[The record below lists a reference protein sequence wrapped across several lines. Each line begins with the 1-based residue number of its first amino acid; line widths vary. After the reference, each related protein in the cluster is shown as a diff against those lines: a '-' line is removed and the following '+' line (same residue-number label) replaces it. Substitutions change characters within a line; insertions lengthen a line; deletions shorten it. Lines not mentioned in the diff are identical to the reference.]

1 MADKQE
7 GELPEE
13 EGGPVNLVCIL
24 GNILLMVQKSHSQP
38 AGMDETL

>member
-24 GNILLMVQKSHSQP
+24 GDILLMVHSQP
-38 AGMDETL
+38 PGMDETL